1 MSEHSKAPWKVEA
14 SSDVRLSCWSAVVGA
29 AISTI
34 AILFFSIVVP
44 GHALDGAK
52 AQSAGFIAI
61 NIAGAT
67 GMTLLVYGLP
77 GVYARWRVGW
87 GGLGLAGL
95 ALIALAEMIF
105 GFVSLMAATL
115 YSWLGSVAPDL
126 LKDPNPAPL
135 VSLVFMIW
143 LVALIAGNVLM
154 ATAILR
160 RRFAPRWVGF
170 VQIGSAVM
178 SLVYL
183 AAALTPPS
191 VPVSLVGSLGP
202 ILLCVALGYLGY
214 TGTSESRTV
223 QVEPAPTMAQRA

>member
-1 MSEHSKAPWKVEA
+1 
-14 SSDVRLSCWSAVVGA
+14 
-29 AISTI
+29 
-34 AILFFSIVVP
+34 
-44 GHALDGAK
+44 
-52 AQSAGFIAI
+52 
-61 NIAGAT
+61 
-67 GMTLLVYGLP
+67 
-77 GVYARWRVGW
+77 
-87 GGLGLAGL
+87 LAGI

-115 YSWLGSVAPDL
+115 YSWLGSVAPDVF
-126 LKDPNPAPL
+126 KDPNHAPL
-135 VSLVFMIW
+135 VSLVFLVW
-143 LVALIAGNVLM
+143 LVAIIAGNVLM
-154 ATAILR
+154 AIAILR

-214 TGTSESRTV
+214 TGASETRAFRA
-223 QVEPAPTMAQRA
+223 EPAPSMAQRA

>member
-1 MSEHSKAPWKVEA
+1 VSGQNKAFWKVEA

-67 GMTLLVYGLP
+67 GMTLLVFGLP
-77 GVYARWRVGW
+77 GVYARWRGGW
-87 GGLGLAGL
+87 GGLGLAGI
-95 ALIALAEMIF
+95 ALIALAQMIF

-126 LKDPNPAPL
+126 FKDPNAAPL
-135 VSLVFMIW
+135 VGLVFMIW
-143 LVALIAGNVLM
+143 LAAMVAGNILM
-154 ATAILR
+154 AIAILR
-160 RRFAPRWVGF
+160 RRVAPLWVGF
-170 VQIGSAVM
+170 VQIGSVLM
-178 SLVYL
+178 SLVYV
-183 AAALTPPS
+183 AAAMTPPS
-191 VPVSLVGSLGP
+191 VPISLAGSLGP

-214 TGTSESRTV
+214 TGASETRV
-223 QVEPAPTMAQRA
+223 VRAEAAPSMAQRA

>member
-1 MSEHSKAPWKVEA
+1 MSEQNKAQWKVEA

-52 AQSAGFIAI
+52 AQSAGFIVI

-77 GVYARWRVGW
+77 GVYARWRERW
-87 GGLGLAGL
+87 GVLGLAGI

-105 GFVSLMAATL
+105 GFVSLTAATL
-115 YSWLGSVAPDL
+115 YSWLGSVAPDVF
-126 LKDPNPAPL
+126 KDPNPAPL

-143 LVALIAGNVLM
+143 LVAIIAGNVLM
-154 ATAILR
+154 AIAILR

-214 TGTSESRTV
+214 QGVSEKRGV
-223 QVEPAPTMAQRA
+223 RAERAGIAALRA

>member
-1 MSEHSKAPWKVEA
+1 MSNA
-14 SSDVRLSCWSAVVGA
+14 VRLSCWSAVVGA

-34 AILFFSIVVP
+34 AILAFSVYVP
-44 GHALDGAK
+44 GHAFDGAK
-52 AQSAGFIAI
+52 AQSAGFIVI

-77 GVYARWRVGW
+77 GVFARWREGW
-87 GGLGLAGL
+87 GALGLAGI

-105 GFVSLMAATL
+105 GFISLMAATL

-126 LKDPNPAPL
+126 FKDPNPAPL

-143 LVALIAGNVLM
+143 LVAIIAGNVLM
-154 ATAILR
+154 ATAIFR

-214 TGTSESRTV
+214 TGASEIRAIRT
-223 QVEPAPTMAQRA
+223 ESAPSMA

>member
-1 MSEHSKAPWKVEA
+1 MYEQNKSPMSYAA
-14 SSDVRLSCWSAVVGA
+14 RLSCWAAVVGG
-29 AISTI
+29 AISTS
-34 AILFFSIVVP
+34 AILVFSVYVP
-44 GHALDGAK
+44 GHALDGPK
-52 AQSAGFIAI
+52 AQSALFIVI

-67 GMTLLVYGLP
+67 GMTLIVYGLP
-77 GVYARWRVGW
+77 GLYARWRESW
-87 GGLGLAGL
+87 GGLGLAGI

-126 LKDPNPAPL
+126 FKDPHPAPL
-135 VSLVFMIW
+135 ISVVFLIW
-143 LVALIAGNVLM
+143 LIAIMAGNVLM
-154 ATAILR
+154 AIAILR
-160 RRFAPRWVGF
+160 RRFARRWVGF

-202 ILLCVALGYLGY
+202 ILLCVAVGYLGY
-214 TGTSESRTV
+214 IGASETRAV
-223 QVEPAPTMAQRA
+223 RAEAVPRRAQRA